1 MVFAIA
7 SELAFSQEPRYLLDV
22 EGATPGKEIVVSRP
36 PNGLFP
42 IHVILNVAPPVQV
55 AGQPAATPKLVQVTM
70 SQFAGDRGSFAVP
83 ILACD
88 SQKAVQSLDFT
99 LAAVQTICLWIP
111 ALPGDGRYT
120 GSMLFFSEDAK
131 PLVKPFVITR
141 PQAVLIVQPIPTQP
155 VTLPIWGRFA
165 KYKSSGSSPE
175 PQQTFH
181 VMLSE
186 KSGAASADGIM
197 VGLTVSK
204 SPSGFDL
211 KKNIAFRINAKDV
224 PDLDS
229 GPPTDDTQ
237 MRSRTVPAGGQLGI
251 DVSLYGLKPG
261 EYDAVLRFSSPNSLP
276 DDSQK
281 QNLVVQV
288 RDSIV
293 WAVIWLVV
301 AVCVSFIATKVLVGL
316 RWRANL
322 QRQIHDLTPQ
332 WFAGLP
338 HIFAVAWVRAV
349 LHQANRLGS
358 RFWLTST
365 NLIDD
370 QVNSVR
376 GVLKILDQA
385 HQLQGLLTRA
395 LDDFLLRR
403 VLIDLDELESRL
415 EAGAPDDA
423 AVTRIQTELKAFEDW
438 IAKDKSLAKF
448 QSDVIPDIN
457 KLLRE
462 ISSGR
467 IPPAGQPTINDLIRI
482 IQTALKS
489 LPQNT
494 EEMNELYRN
503 YAQLRVL
510 WIWRNDPA
518 ELTDELAAYP
528 DLKEVLRIADLR
540 EWKRLK
546 DPETKLKIRLPDN
559 ETSDGLEAYVPLRFS
574 VEPNDPQHPDLPEL
588 AQSYLFRHKIECAWT
603 FTLTPA
609 RRGLERIHL
618 WRLTLES
625 GRPRLEPVY
634 LRQQPQPITR
644 SLVSMGPSAVHYFP
658 RGGRAEVQV
667 QLRYEGENTS
677 DVQQEIPPIQDSS
690 DFGFFSA
697 FEKAEVMGWLIA
709 AGAAIATGLSTFYFK
724 GPVFGSFQD
733 YLTLF
738 VWGAGIDQT
747 KTFVQNI
754 QASSPP
760 PSQAH

>member
-747 KTFVQNI
+747 KTFVQNL

-760 PSQAH
+760 PSQVH